1 MDSMTV
7 SEGVGSV
14 ELTVTASGPGRVEI
28 YTKNGSAQDI
38 HGILILSKY
47 SAPLLNSVCISICT
61 FTYKPSF
68 FSNKYSWHRFH
79 FH

>member
-28 YTKNGSAQDI
+28 YTKNGSAQGI

-47 SAPLLNSVCISICT
+47 SAPRLLLLSLS
-61 FTYKPSF
+61 
-68 FSNKYSWHRFH
+68 
-79 FH
+79 